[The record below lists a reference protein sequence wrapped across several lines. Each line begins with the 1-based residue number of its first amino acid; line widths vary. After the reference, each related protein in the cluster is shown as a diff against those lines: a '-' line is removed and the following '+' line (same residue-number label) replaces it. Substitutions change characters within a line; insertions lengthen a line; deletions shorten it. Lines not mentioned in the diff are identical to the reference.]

1 MYKNKYSGKFIIFE
15 GLDGSGQS
23 TQSKKLYDFFRKK
36 GRLTI
41 LTKEPVYDNISGKK
55 IRQVL
60 RKNEQITPG
69 KLQMLFVQNR
79 KEHLNELIIPSLKKN
94 IIVISD
100 RYFLSTCA
108 FGGINLNLE
117 WLIKLNNNFLLPNII
132 FYLDVPVKVCLE
144 RIKKRGEDFEFF
156 EEKKKLTKVRQNYRR
171 LIKRFPNAYLINGEL
186 SKKEVFENLLIK
198 LNKNIYE

>member
-1 MYKNKYSGKFIIFE
+1 MHKNKYLGKFIVFE

-23 TQSKKLYDFFRKK
+23 TQAEKLYNFFKK
-36 GRLTI
+36 KDHSVI

-60 RKNEQITPG
+60 RKNKQITLG
-69 KLQMLFVQNR
+69 KLQKLFIQNR

-94 IIVISD
+94 TIVISD

-108 FGGINLNLE
+108 FGGINLNRE
-117 WLIKLNNNFLLPNII
+117 WLIRLNNKFILPDAI
-132 FYLDVPVKVCLE
+132 FYLDVHAEICLK
-144 RIKKRGEDFEFF
+144 RIKKRGENFEFF
-156 EEKKKLTKVRQNYRR
+156 EEKEKLIKVRQNYKE
-171 LIKRFPNAYLINGEL
+171 LIKRFSNAHLINGEL
-186 SKKEVFENLLIK
+186 SKENVFKNVLMK